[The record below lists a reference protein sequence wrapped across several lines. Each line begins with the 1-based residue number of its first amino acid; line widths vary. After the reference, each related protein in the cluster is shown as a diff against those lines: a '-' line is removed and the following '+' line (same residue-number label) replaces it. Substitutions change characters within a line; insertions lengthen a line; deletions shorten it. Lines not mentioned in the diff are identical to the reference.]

1 MSVHGISLCKH
12 PHWWCCR
19 TGGLPLREPP
29 LESTVS
35 YNGVLFSSTPRLVFR
50 FLFFHPSMHVEDSSR
65 DTMSDMYMIWVP
77 VCVYVVFSRG
87 AGLRIHG
94 GCWHQNRV
102 NCKHSAAKSS
112 ARLQGRA
119 QLADGEPPIT
129 FTGGGLE
136 GFSRALSPPG
146 FLATGFPS
154 LGASVCAVR
163 DRNR

>member
-19 TGGLPLREPP
+19 TRCPCESPP
-29 LESTVS
+29 LSLQSPTTAS
-35 YNGVLFSSTPRLVFR
+35 SSLPRPVLFSSFY
-50 FLFFHPSMHVEDSSR
+50 FSIHPCTLRPGVR
-65 DTMSDMYMIWVP
+65 ILWVICIWYG
-77 VCVYVVFSRG
+77 CLCACTCFFSRG

-94 GCWHQNRV
+94 GCRHQNRV

-129 FTGGGLE
+129 FTEGGLE

-163 DRNR
+163 DRNG